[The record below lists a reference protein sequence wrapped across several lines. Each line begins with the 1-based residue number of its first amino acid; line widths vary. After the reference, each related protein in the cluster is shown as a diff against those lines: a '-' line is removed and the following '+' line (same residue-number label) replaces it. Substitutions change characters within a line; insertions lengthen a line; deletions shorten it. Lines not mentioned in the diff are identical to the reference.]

1 MVLCGGT
8 AMEESLEKIIY
19 SEAIDLFEEAITCAS
34 SCQTSYQVMVDGYR
48 VCTLSE
54 KQVCKYSA
62 NDFVNHFR
70 ELGVQ
75 INPNNPLNWY
85 PTSVVDRYQKCSKG
99 LMPVSEI
106 YQKLKTTFAVKL
118 VKGHFVW

>member
-19 SEAIDLFEEAITCAS
+19 SKPIDLVEEAISCAN
-34 SCQTSYQVMVDGYR
+34 SCQTSYRAKVGGYR
-48 VCTLSE
+48 VCTLS
-54 KQVCKYSA
+54 QDNLCKYSA
-62 NDFVNHFR
+62 NDLVNSFHQV
-70 ELGVQ
+70 GIQ
-75 INPNNPLNWY
+75 INPEKPLNWY
-85 PTSVVDRYQKCSKG
+85 PVSIVDRYQKCSKG